1 MISLPYTLSQP
12 TIPTHRR
19 CLQQKLAARSLASSM
34 YSSPRMEGQADLPSL
49 SLPNRHQL
57 HQSTTNHHV
66 LFEKFRMVNVQSPLQ
81 KKPHIQTWAQGLLHM
96 LCTLCNRGSPQC
108 GQGHPHPVA
117 QPPAQSQP
125 AAQLVRLTIPRIIWG
140 KRRK

>member
-12 TIPTHRR
+12 TVHTHRR
-19 CLQQKLAARSLASSM
+19 YLQQKLAARSLASSM
-34 YSSPRMEGQADLPSL
+34 YSSPRMEGQTDLPFL
-49 SLPNRHQL
+49 CLPNRHQL

-81 KKPHIQTWAQGLLHM
+81 RKLHIHIWAQGLLRM
-96 LCTLCNRGSPQC
+96 LCSLGSPRC

-125 AAQLVRLTIPRIIWG
+125 AAHLVRLTISRIIQG
-140 KRRK
+140 KRQK